1 MTKIWKY
8 DLYPY
13 FNGFL
18 SRKMI
23 DKIEKKLYYIIM
35 TCGSILIVRW
45 EMLGKKEECKNPEK
59 KENKR

>member
-8 DLYPY
+8 DLYSY

-59 KENKR
+59 KENNR

>member
-1 MTKIWKY
+1 MTKILKY
-8 DLYPY
+8 GLYPY

-35 TCGSILIVRW
+35 TYGSILIVRW

-59 KENKR
+59 KENNR